1 MLYSSSKCSFHHSLI
16 LSFSSKTF
24 TTLSFTVGNFGV
36 KLPQISFAVL
46 NSNPELPFF
55 CISYYCLSFFL
66 DTSLFMSSPY
76 FFIFRVTLLYFA
88 LFSLLLLI
96 IAFSRFLSPLN
107 SKTSFVIHGALC
119 CFCWYPKTFSAVLYR
134 VRQNKI
140 SQHKNCYISEM
151 PEYFCTKFRSSVW
164 HTTVH

>member
-46 NSNPELPFF
+46 NSNLELPFF
-55 CISYYCLSFFL
+55 LHFLLLSVIFSRHF
-66 DTSLFMSSPY
+66 SLHVFTI

-107 SKTSFVIHGALC
+107 SKTL
-119 CFCWYPKTFSAVLYR
+119 FCYPW
-134 VRQNKI
+134 
-140 SQHKNCYISEM
+140 
-151 PEYFCTKFRSSVW
+151 RSLLFLLVS
-164 HTTVH
+164 